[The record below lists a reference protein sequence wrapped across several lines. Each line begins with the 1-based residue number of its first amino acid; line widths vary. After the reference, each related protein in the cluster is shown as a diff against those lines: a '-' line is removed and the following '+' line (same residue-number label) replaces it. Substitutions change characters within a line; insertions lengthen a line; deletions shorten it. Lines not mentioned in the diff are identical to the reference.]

1 MEKRNKKGFTIV
13 ELVIVIAVIAI
24 LAAVLIPNLSR
35 LVGKA
40 NESKTL
46 QNAEGA
52 LKTVLLYQEDGA
64 LEDGTV
70 FKVDGKYFTYTNGK
84 LGEGSDTAPGS
95 LGKEVTKTTTSL
107 KVTTG
112 SVETT
117 YTITPIAELGDVTV
131 YLKDADIPQIDV
143 ITETTTSA
151 VSGS

>member
-1 MEKRNKKGFTIV
+1 MKHTNKKGFTIV

-84 LGEGSDTAPGS
+84 LGEAADEKPSSASSYELKKD
-95 LGKEVTKTTTSL
+95 TKTFT
-107 KVTTG
+107 VG
-112 SVETT
+112 STT
-117 YTITPIAELGDVTV
+117 YTFTEIAELGDAVV
-131 YLKDADIPQIDV
+131 YINALDIPQIDNV
-143 ITETTTSA
+143 VEGATAPTP
-151 VSGS
+151 

>member
-1 MEKRNKKGFTIV
+1 MKRTNKKGFTIV

-35 LVGKA
+35 LVDKA

-84 LGEGSDTAPGS
+84 LGEAEDTATTSS
-95 LGKEVTKTTTSL
+95 LHEVTKDSDN
-107 KVTTG
+107 VTVG
-112 SVETT
+112 NHT
-117 YTITPIAELGDVTV
+117 YTFDKIAELGDAVV
-131 YLKDADIPQIDV
+131 YLNVTDIAQIDNV
-143 ITETTTSA
+143 VEGTTAPTP
-151 VSGS
+151 